1 MDESLRIDVALEVEA
16 ADSSIA
22 IDFLLDNINLSKSRL
37 KQTMNKGAVWLIREG
52 QPKQRL
58 RRAMTDLQVGD
69 IVEVYY
75 DEYLLAQVP
84 QVTAPIAD
92 FELYSVWHKPAGM
105 LTFGNDWGD
114 HLSILRQAELYFNKA
129 RPCFILDHLDQDAS
143 GLVIL
148 SHHKR
153 AAAALSELLVNDQ
166 IIKHYRAEV
175 SGILGEVGST
185 GVFDQPLDGKPGLT
199 EYRVH
204 KVSDYAN
211 QSNVELIT
219 RTGRA
224 QQVRRHLAD
233 AGHAIVGDEGEGM
246 KLTLDQIEFTCPLTG
261 EARLLTLN

>member
-1 MDESLRIDVALEVEA
+1 MDESLRIDVALEVEE

-37 KQTMNKGAVWLIREG
+37 KQTMNKGAVWLIRQD

-69 IVEVYY
+69 IVELYY
-75 DEYLLAQVP
+75 DEHMLAQTP
-84 QVTAPIAD
+84 LVTAPIAD
-92 FELYSVWHKPAGM
+92 YELYSVWHKPAGM
-105 LTFGNDWGD
+105 LTFGTDWGD
-114 HLSILRQAELYFNKA
+114 HLSVMRQAELYFKMQ

-153 AAAALSELLVNDQ
+153 AAAALSELLVNDELV
-166 IIKHYRAEV
+166 KHYRAEV
-175 SGILGEVGST
+175 QGILGKVGDVGS
-185 GVFDQPLDGKPGLT
+185 FEAPLDGKPART
-199 EYRVH
+199 EYKVH
-204 KVSDYAN
+204 KVSEYAN

-219 RTGRA
+219 HTGRA

-233 AGHAIVGDEGEGM
+233 AGHAIIGDGEGM
-246 KLTLDQIEFTCPLTG
+246 KLTLDQITFTCPLSG
-261 EARLLTLN
+261 EERLLTLN